1 MEKAEALWRRRT
13 AEKEEAAR
21 RELARKVVQQR
32 SPDID
37 PLIRPYLLFRAQNA
51 AELAAMAAKLPATK
65 VCSAGCGKGKQR
77 AEFSKKQWSAR
88 AVRRCLD
95 CVQVGVD
102 PKLCAHGKG
111 ALDCAACIAIVK
123 REAEAE
129 AAAEAEVAAAERRR
143 AEPACVLEAEVHVEP
158 EQHNA
163 NKKYTEAVVV
173 AAKTCAEYAKGQTCY
188 ICAQAVHW
196 RTKEGLVRAC
206 ACGDRERYVSGVP
219 TGATGVVHISCLA
232 EQAKILI
239 EEAEERDLG
248 DQVFSERWSRWGYC
262 SLCEQE
268 YHGAVRRALSWAC
281 WKTYVGRPEGDMARR
296 LAMTLLGNGSGDF
309 DPTDTDGPR
318 LEGVPTGKFCS
329 NCGRDNASKTCGR
342 CMAQAYCSTECQRAD
357 WKRHKASCQSVE
369 GPLTAAAKAAAD
381 PSRSGIEKSDLFQA
395 IHRAVVAS
403 VVSAGTGIEDSP
415 IFIEFTKAVAAHTQ
429 YALNAEYSNLMHR
442 LGHDILVHTPE
453 QQMLDTIRVVGWVP
467 SEERALFLK
476 QYRIILEQKANSEQ
490 VTKSNQEMEKVTKML
505 SQYTAS
511 LPSEDKNSFVR
522 KLVEDAGRAYE
533 RHRRQDQRVER
544 RKCDVC
550 DRQDPTSAPRFMMCA
565 GCGKRRYC
573 SQICQE
579 KDWRENGH
587 KMTCAPISDFA
598 CRVTQGCPVSERAYC
613 DFCAETFCL
622 DCEGLDVLEQC
633 DDCGLYS
640 CGSQK
645 EHSYGPIDGYCPL
658 IYWCSVCD
666 KFYCGRCRDV
676 EVCDDCD
683 TEFCSDCRLVVKC
696 GNCKNMICTK
706 CSQGNEEIGIPHM
719 CRDCVGA
726 AIPADQ
732 ALYAAY
738 DTLKARVAA
747 DEAGPWSSGERQA
760 LSLVV
765 GGLPQPCLRKM
776 WPIMGLEG
784 LPFPEGDQIL
794 NFASLPAS
802 VCDRAHQYVVAVATV
817 DVDGAARAARR
828 NPRELL

>member
-1 MEKAEALWRRRT
+1 MEKAEALWRSRIQ

-21 RELARKVVQQR
+21 RELARHVQQR

-37 PLIRPYLLFRAQNA
+37 PEVRPVLLFRVQNA
-51 AELAAMAAKLPATK
+51 AELAAMAATTK
-65 VCSAGCGKGKQR
+65 ACSAGCGMPKDR
-77 AEFSKKQWSAR
+77 AAFSKKQWSAR

-95 CVQVGVD
+95 CVQAGGE
-102 PKLCAHGKG
+102 PKICAHGKG
-111 ALDCAACIAIVK
+111 AFDCAACMAIVK
-123 REAEAE
+123 PEAEAE
-129 AAAEAEVAAAERRR
+129 AAAEALWQKSRAAADEEDKVNTKYAEAVSVAAE
-143 AEPACVLEAEVHVEP
+143 E
-158 EQHNA
+158 
-163 NKKYTEAVVV
+163 
-173 AAKTCAEYAKGQTCY
+173 CAEDVKGQTCY
-188 ICAQAVHW
+188 ICTQALHW
-196 RTKEGLVRAC
+196 ETKEGLVRGC
-206 ACGDRERYVSGVP
+206 SCH
-219 TGATGVVHISCLA
+219 GAEGFAHLSCLA
-232 EQAKILI
+232 EQAKILMD
-239 EEAEERDLG
+239 EAEENNLG
-248 DQVFSERWSRWGYC
+248 HKVLNERWERWHAC
-262 SLCEQE
+262 SLCKQD
-268 YHGAVRRALSWAC
+268 YHGVVRDALVMAC
-281 WKTYVGRPEGDMARR
+281 WKTYLGRPEGSWARRMAMAR
-296 LAMTLLGNGSGDF
+296 LGNGLDF

-329 NCGRDNASKTCGR
+329 NCGRGNASKTCGR
-342 CMAQAYCSTECQRAD
+342 CMTQVYCSTECQRAD

-369 GPLTAAAKAAAD
+369 GMEASADAAKAAAD

-395 IHRAVVAS
+395 IHKAVMAS
-403 VVSAGTGIEDSP
+403 AAGGVPGMEDSP
-415 IFIEFTKAVAAHTQ
+415 IFLEFTKAVAAHTQ
-429 YALNAEYSNLMHR
+429 YALNAEYSNLMNR

-476 QYRIILEQKANSEQ
+476 QYIIILEQKANSEQ
-490 VTKSNQEMEKVTKML
+490 ATKSIQEMEKVTKML

-587 KMTCAPISDFA
+587 KMTCAPISNFA
-598 CRVTQGCPVSERAYC
+598 CRVTQGCHVSERAYC

-765 GGLPQPCLRKM
+765 GGLPQPCLREV
-776 WPIMGLEG
+776 WPIIGQG
-784 LPFPEGDQIL
+784 LPFPDGDQIL

-802 VCDRAHQYVVAVATV
+802 VCDRAHEYVKLL
-817 DVDGAARAARR
+817 GERR
-828 NPRELL
+828 

>member
-1 MEKAEALWRRRT
+1 
-13 AEKEEAAR
+13 
-21 RELARKVVQQR
+21 
-32 SPDID
+32 
-37 PLIRPYLLFRAQNA
+37 
-51 AELAAMAAKLPATK
+51 
-65 VCSAGCGKGKQR
+65 
-77 AEFSKKQWSAR
+77 
-88 AVRRCLD
+88 
-95 CVQVGVD
+95 
-102 PKLCAHGKG
+102 
-111 ALDCAACIAIVK
+111 
-123 REAEAE
+123 
-129 AAAEAEVAAAERRR
+129 
-143 AEPACVLEAEVHVEP
+143 
-158 EQHNA
+158 
-163 NKKYTEAVVV
+163 
-173 AAKTCAEYAKGQTCY
+173 
-188 ICAQAVHW
+188 
-196 RTKEGLVRAC
+196 
-206 ACGDRERYVSGVP
+206 
-219 TGATGVVHISCLA
+219 
-232 EQAKILI
+232 
-239 EEAEERDLG
+239 
-248 DQVFSERWSRWGYC
+248 
-262 SLCEQE
+262 
-268 YHGAVRRALSWAC
+268 
-281 WKTYVGRPEGDMARR
+281 MARR

-342 CMAQAYCSTECQRAD
+342 CMTQVYCSTECQRAD

-369 GPLTAAAKAAAD
+369 GMEASADAAKAAAD

-395 IHRAVVAS
+395 IHKAVMAS
-403 VVSAGTGIEDSP
+403 AAGGVPGMEDSP
-415 IFIEFTKAVAAHTQ
+415 IFLEFTKAVAAHTQ

-490 VTKSNQEMEKVTKML
+490 VTKSIQEMEKVTKML

-765 GGLPQPCLRKM
+765 GGLPQPCLREM

-817 DVDGAARAARR
+817 DVDDAARAARR